1 MRLKRE
7 QHLIFKN
14 AVTLSQLRA
23 KGLLPA
29 NFDSAIETETCTP
42 DLNYLRYNITAT
54 ELCVIF
60 NPTHMQSLIS
70 DILKTCL

>member
-29 NFDSAIETETCTP
+29 NFDSTIETETCTP
-42 DLNYLRYNITAT
+42 DLNYLQSNITAT